1 MRPSE
6 TQPNRNQRTRPRVS
20 MVLATTVAAIATL
33 SAYLAM
39 VKFGINVL
47 EMDQLTA
54 YGTAGVFELLL
65 VTIAILAHEAAKD
78 GRPYGVL
85 LVLTWVMSSGS
96 GFFAAWDEIHLGHPW
111 AAAAFRFCVPLL
123 AALGWHL
130 ALIGYRHL
138 ATGMSWITARRLSRM
153 RRFYEAVEAGF
164 RATDTGSTWRTRI
177 ANRRLIRA
185 RSRMRRVVPPA
196 LMREHTEAW
205 AEANIDLVAM
215 TESARTGHNRL
226 SVALS
231 GEQNGSNQET
241 IEPNRDPGTPDT
253 GENRPAT
260 ITAPATITVSNVRPL
275 PARDEHDDD
284 PGIPAPA
291 TEPINPTP
299 ATSKPTAQPITV
311 TSQETEPNPATMTSQ
326 ATQPT
331 STQRY
336 CLGCNTP
343 LPAGA
348 SPRAKFCTKK
358 KPNGDR
364 DQSCKNRYHA
374 NQARQA
380 RETFERAIQTGHGPA
395 FA

>member
-1 MRPSE
+1 MRPPS
-6 TQPNRNQRTRPRVS
+6 TQPNRTRPRPS
-20 MVLATTVAAIATL
+20 MILATTVATIATV

-47 EMDQLTA
+47 EMNELTA

-85 LVLTWVMSSGS
+85 LVLTWLMSSGS

-111 AAAAFRFCVPLL
+111 AAAVFRFCVPLL

-138 ATGMSWITARRLSRM
+138 ATGLSWIAARRLARM

-205 AEANIDLVAM
+205 AQADIDLVAM

-231 GEQNGSNQET
+231 GAATGSNQET
-241 IEPNRDPGTPDT
+241 RQPNPEHGNPDT

-275 PARDEHDDD
+275 PVRDDHDD
-284 PGIPAPA
+284 PGTPAPA
-291 TEPINPTP
+291 TEPANPTR
-299 ATSKPTAQPITV
+299 ATNQPTGQPVNQPVTV
-311 TSQETEPNPATMTSQ
+311 TNQATEPARATEPSQ
-326 ATQPT
+326 ATEPT
-331 STQRY
+331 SAQRY

-380 RETFERAIQTGHGPA
+380 RETFERAIQTGHSPA